1 MLKVR
6 ALLIVSACL
15 FTLAGPT
22 LAAPLTLTV
31 DGQECQL
38 ANVGSW
44 DSIDHFTYYGTAT
57 ARHLLSGEPFY
68 YQNGDD
74 YVVRLPQYTGSDTLR
89 AAIIELSVNWQ
100 RGYAAFQNTGSVP
113 SSRDVQLTVWA
124 RVTLEQQFSTI
135 PLGPDGVTSPGPLS
149 ISTSGTSPSKT
160 LAPNV
165 GAGGDVPPDVEDA
178 IAFFLPR
185 NDSVLAISEAGVN
198 GLVPETYTSLEYDLS
213 TFIGNGTLDYR
224 FSSDGDSFHDATV
237 QGDTNASVPQFDIQA
252 RVYYYTAIP
261 EPFSAAT
268 LCLGGLALLR
278 RKRR

>member
-15 FTLAGPT
+15 FTLAGST
-22 LAAPLTLTV
+22 LAAPITLIV

-44 DSIDHFTYYGTAT
+44 DSIDHFTYPVTGA
-57 ARHLLSGEPFY
+57 ARHLLSGEPFF

-100 RGYAAFQNTGSVP
+100 QGYTAFQNTGSVE
-113 SSRDVQLTVWA
+113 SSQDVQSKVSST
-124 RVTLEQQFSTI
+124 VTLEQQFSTI
-135 PLGPDGVTSPGPLS
+135 PLVPGGVTSPGPLS
-149 ISTSGTSPSKT
+149 VSKGGTSLPKT

-165 GAGGDVPPDVEDA
+165 GAGGAVPSDVAGA
-178 IAFFLPR
+178 IAFFQPR
-185 NDSVLAISEAGVN
+185 EDSVLAISDAGVSS
-198 GLVPETYTSLEYDLS
+198 LVPETYTSLEYDLS
-213 TFIGNGTLDYR
+213 TFIGDGTLDYR
-224 FSSDGDSFHDATV
+224 FFSSGTTFHDATV
-237 QGDTNASVPQFDIQA
+237 QGDTYASVPEFDIQA
-252 RVYYYTAIP
+252 RVYYYTP
-261 EPFSAAT
+261 EPFSAAM